1 MLAVAGERY
10 PQSGAVAMSALGA
23 AGMITVGFVAGQ
35 MIGAQQSES
44 MNAALEADAP
54 ATYERYSDGKQNEF
68 LGYTSRELNPGLQQA
83 AMDGNLDDALAVIDA
98 REGISD
104 EEKATEKE
112 VLRAEFDSDS
122 TAVVSA
128 FNAGGRKALTLTARI
143 PFAMGIGFLILAIY
157 YKSIGG
163 YKVLRLDES
172 GNVVTD
178 TTTTADTDTA

>member
-44 MNAALEADAP
+44 MNAALEGDAP
-54 ATYERYSDGKQNEF
+54 ATYERYSDGAQSEF
-68 LGYTSRELNPGLQQA
+68 LGYASRELNPGLQQA
-83 AMDGNLDDALAVIDA
+83 AMDGKLDDALAVIDA
-98 REGISD
+98 REGVSD

-112 VLRAEFDSDS
+112 GLQTEFESDS
-122 TAVVSA
+122 TAVVNA
-128 FNAGGRKALTLTARI
+128 FNAGSRKALTLTARI

-178 TTTTADTDTA
+178 DAPETA